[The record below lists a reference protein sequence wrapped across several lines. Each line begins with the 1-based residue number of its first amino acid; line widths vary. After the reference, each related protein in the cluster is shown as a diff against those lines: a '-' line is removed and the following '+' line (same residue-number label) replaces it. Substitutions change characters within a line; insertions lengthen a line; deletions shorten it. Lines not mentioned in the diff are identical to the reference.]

1 MKKII
6 FLILIGI
13 FASCS
18 LLKNKVATPT
28 FNPGTGDYTNSVT
41 VSINCITSG
50 ATIYVHRYVTL
61 HTNADLNLPP
71 AVIVSDN
78 WTEYTSSLTFKT
90 NNYLITRVTLSAY
103 AEKEGM
109 ETSSTNSAIYILRK

>member
-6 FLILIGI
+6 FLALIAV

-41 VSINCITSG
+41 VNVNCSTLG
-50 ATIYVHRYVTL
+50 ATIYIHRYVTF
-61 HTNADLNLPP
+61 HTNADLNVTP

-78 WTEYTSSLTFKT
+78 WTTYISSLTFTT
-90 NNYLITRVTLSAY
+90 NAYLVTRVTLYAY